1 MGGIVLL
8 CRRPGAAGGSL
19 RSGLGVEVIATEA
32 ADWANATKL
41 RRVSRLEHPRLCC
54 TKHFDNT
61 NDNRPIAG
69 GRTSEINTSFLVKST
84 TISQATL

>member
-1 MGGIVLL
+1 MGGIVLVY
-8 CRRPGAAGGSL
+8 RRRRAAGGSL

-54 TKHFDNT
+54 AKHPDNT
-61 NDNRPIAG
+61 NDNRPFAG
-69 GRTSEINTSFLVKST
+69 RRSLET
-84 TISQATL
+84 TPASW